1 MKLVIVESASKCKKI
16 ESYLGE
22 GYKVLPSCGHFY
34 EIKSLKDID
43 EDFNI
48 NFTLSENKIKYIK
61 AIQSAIKKS
70 DEVILAADMD
80 REGEH
85 IAANL
90 CQHFKLPIE
99 KTKRIVFTEITE
111 NAIQHAIKNPILIDT
126 NMVNAARARMI
137 LDLTIGFK
145 ISPLL
150 WRYINK
156 NCSLSAGRCQS
167 PSLKIIYDNH
177 KEYMEQRPDFYYK
190 TLANFTSEN
199 LVCELNKKF
208 EKKEEVI
215 GFLELSKTHEHK
227 FELYPVKDV
236 RSEPPKPFTT
246 STLQQTASNCLHY
259 SPKETMSV
267 CQKLYEAGLITYMR
281 TDSFKYANDFI
292 TSISNYIKESY
303 GNIFLMENVFKLSNK
318 NEKKTDGAQEAH
330 ESIRVTN
337 INVVSVPPNM
347 DKKLQTM
354 YTLIRNH
361 NLKSCM
367 SESIFEELK
376 MKIDAPKGLY
386 YTYKT
391 QRSKH
396 LGYKII
402 DFKYVDNNFFNYLQA
417 LEKTQS
423 LFLNNS
429 DSKIHV
435 SNTKSH
441 LSEATLINK
450 LEILGIGRPST
461 YASIVE
467 KLFERGYVKKEDVP
481 GKEQVCENIV
491 LDNGKNILVQKE
503 NIVFQGEKKK
513 LVIQTM
519 GIRVCEFL
527 YEYYN
532 ELFRFDYTRD
542 MEQELDKIA
551 NNESD
556 FSEVCSKFK
565 THIEKTMKEQL
576 EKLPKKDVV
585 IIDDKYTCVNTKNG
599 LTLVETIVTGDQK
612 SSKFHKVKDNFT
624 YDEIKTNQETLHFH
638 DLVDVNCSDK
648 LLGIYKKNDVIL
660 KNGKFGIYVQY
671 NNKNIALNTELKRLK
686 FAEINL
692 SHVIELLDDSREQK
706 EKNILKELNKDV
718 SIRTGKFGAYVYYKT
733 QKMKKPKFIS
743 IKKIKELKEHDYDY
757 EKLTLEI
764 LKAYL

>member
-70 DEVILAADMD
+70 DEVILASDMD

-90 CQHFKLPIE
+90 CHHFKLPIE
-99 KTKRIVFTEITE
+99 KTKRIVFTEITKE
-111 NAIQHAIKNPILIDT
+111 AIQHAIKNPILIDT

-137 LDLTIGFK
+137 LDLEIGFLV
-145 ISPLL
+145 SPILAK
-150 WRYINK
+150 YINRNAK
-156 NCSLSAGRCQS
+156 LSAGRCQS
-167 PSLKIIYDNH
+167 PALKIVYDNH
-177 KEYMEQRPDFYYK
+177 IDYKMQEPQYSYK
-190 TLANFTSEN
+190 TFGNFTSRN

-208 EKKEEVI
+208 ERKEDVI
-215 GFLELSKTHEHK
+215 EFLDLTKHYEHK

-318 NEKKTDGAQEAH
+318 NEKNTDGAQEAH

-367 SESIFEELK
+367 SATIFEELK
-376 MKIDAPKGLY
+376 MKIDAPK
-386 YTYKT
+386 
-391 QRSKH
+391 
-396 LGYKII
+396 
-402 DFKYVDNNFFNYLQA
+402 A
-417 LEKTQS
+417 L
-423 LFLNNS
+423 
-429 DSKIHV
+429 
-435 SNTKSH
+435 
-441 LSEATLINK
+441 
-450 LEILGIGRPST
+450 
-461 YASIVE
+461 
-467 KLFERGYVKKEDVP
+467 
-481 GKEQVCENIV
+481 
-491 LDNGKNILVQKE
+491 
-503 NIVFQGEKKK
+503 
-513 LVIQTM
+513 
-519 GIRVCEFL
+519 
-527 YEYYN
+527 
-532 ELFRFDYTRD
+532 
-542 MEQELDKIA
+542 
-551 NNESD
+551 
-556 FSEVCSKFK
+556 
-565 THIEKTMKEQL
+565 
-576 EKLPKKDVV
+576 
-585 IIDDKYTCVNTKNG
+585 
-599 LTLVETIVTGDQK
+599 
-612 SSKFHKVKDNFT
+612 
-624 YDEIKTNQETLHFH
+624 
-638 DLVDVNCSDK
+638 
-648 LLGIYKKNDVIL
+648 
-660 KNGKFGIYVQY
+660 
-671 NNKNIALNTELKRLK
+671 
-686 FAEINL
+686 
-692 SHVIELLDDSREQK
+692 
-706 EKNILKELNKDV
+706 
-718 SIRTGKFGAYVYYKT
+718 
-733 QKMKKPKFIS
+733 
-743 IKKIKELKEHDYDY
+743 
-757 EKLTLEI
+757 
-764 LKAYL
+764 